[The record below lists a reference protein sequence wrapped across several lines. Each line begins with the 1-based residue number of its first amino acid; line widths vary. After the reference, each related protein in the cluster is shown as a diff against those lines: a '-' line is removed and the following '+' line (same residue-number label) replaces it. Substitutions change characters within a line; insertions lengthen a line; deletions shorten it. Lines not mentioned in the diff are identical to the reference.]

1 MFIILTLIVIANYI
15 IGTTILPGLSLFGYV
30 PNISLIIVV
39 VISLLKGK
47 YYGSFLGLAIGL
59 IQDIM
64 FSFAIGVNGF
74 IYFTLGFMIGTIEK
88 NINNENIILPV
99 IFSSLGTIYYNLMYF
114 IFIFFLSRKMPNNGL
129 VSMVFTLEILYN
141 GIVSILIYI
150 LLSKIFVT
158 PSLRFGKR

>member
-1 MFIILTLIVIANYI
+1 MIIIFALIVIANFI
-15 IGTTILPGLSLFGYV
+15 IGTTILPDLSLLGYV

-74 IYFTLGFMIGTIEK
+74 IYFTLGFIIGTIEK
-88 NINNENIILPV
+88 TINNENVILPI
-99 IFSSLGTIYYNLMYF
+99 IFSSLGTIYYNFIYF
-114 IFIFFLSRKMPNNGL
+114 IFMFFLSRKMPNNGL